1 MRCLNK
7 NKRTFYYYLYGGKQ
21 PVTDEDGYLTGE
33 NAVIYSE
40 PVECRANISAGSGD
54 AQVELFGTNIT
65 YDKVIVL
72 DNVDC
77 PIDTNSLLCLDII
90 PQPYTVGE
98 TPEHDYIVK
107 AVAKSL
113 NFVSIAISKVNANEN
128 HG

>member
-1 MRCLNK
+1 MRCLKK
-7 NKRTFYYYLYGGKQ
+7 NKQTFYYYLYGGKQ

-33 NAVIYSE
+33 NAVTYLE
-40 PVECRANISAGSGD
+40 PVECKANISAGSGD

-72 DNVDC
+72 DDINC
-77 PIDTNSLLCLDII
+77 PIDTNSLLCLDIA
-90 PQPYTVGE
+90 PQPYTLGE

-113 NFVSIAISKVNANEN
+113 NSISIAISKVNANEDK
-128 HG
+128 G